1 MKNKRLDELFQKQ
14 WSVTSIMLE
23 DYRPMEVAGVMIA
36 QALRIYK
43 TLLTEDEFNKMM
55 DNISNSRDKVEK
67 FEGPIIQ

>member
-43 TLLTEDEFNKMM
+43 TLLTEDDFNKMI

>member
-1 MKNKRLDELFQKQ
+1 MKNKRLDDLYQKQ
-14 WSVTSIMLE
+14 WALTSVMLE

-43 TLLTEDEFNKMM
+43 TMLSDDDFNKLV
-55 DNISNSRDKVEK
+55 DSISNSRDKVEK

>member
-1 MKNKRLDELFQKQ
+1 MKNKRLDELYQKQ
-14 WSVTSIMLE
+14 WAITSVMLE

-43 TLLTEDEFNKMM
+43 TAMTDEDFNKLV
-55 DNISNSRDKVEK
+55 DSISNGRDKVQK